1 MGHIPYPAPANIALP
16 QRPFGHAFVGS
27 ASGGDVGTMTGGPAL
42 VCSVRGGVGRA
53 NRWQI
58 RLCMHAVLFY
68 FLTALGTLAFVLGVV
83 QLFLLRKLVSRKSRS
98 RNDPFDNIVGVLF
111 TTSHQ
116 DPDLTRRQRF
126 AIWTFCIAILLLF
139 AARFSLTGPHE

>member
-1 MGHIPYPAPANIALP
+1 
-16 QRPFGHAFVGS
+16 
-27 ASGGDVGTMTGGPAL
+27 
-42 VCSVRGGVGRA
+42 
-53 NRWQI
+53 
-58 RLCMHAVLFY
+58 MHAVLFY